1 MGFLQD
7 KNKIFGEVAANKS
20 LQENF
25 PELNKTVNLL
35 NSSNS
40 KKGNLIPFLLDLL
53 QQLGNKSLQE
63 DVFKPLIKKSEK
75 WEEDVKE
82 TVIETILGDYANN
95 SNLNMSGY
103 TNPLI
108 VTKIKDIDI
117 GGDLKID
124 EDSEIGKFY
133 YGNKQENTLTT
144 DTNGINFN
152 SNVAGNFP
160 FFLKKVMKNGSGR
173 WKELYDFTY
182 TAETEDLK
190 VSLVNSNINF
200 EKLIRRSFGS
210 VKLLDLPKLMSSLL
224 NHLFGTLNNLTDIGS
239 DHIEN
244 FLRGS
249 ELINKIIDKETLSKT
264 EFNTYDDSFFV
275 FTKEEQDIIR
285 EKKEAIIN
293 GTKLSNLGCGQGVN
307 FIDFEDLS
315 KSFDDLVTYRPTLVN
330 RSFSNF
336 TDKLIK
342 NATVNLPEEDKKSSV
357 IAIII
362 DFIKTLPSIIVQHV
376 ISNPIVLIIIK
387 FCENGINGI
396 NIPIKDPTSGLE
408 KGGFEEFIIKFRGK
422 VICIIKK
429 VYCLIIGYIYNI
441 VKDEIIKLVAFRTA
455 KIAAEKSQL
464 YTEQAKRARE
474 LLKGVNNILSIVNN
488 QT

>member
-1 MGFLQD
+1 MGFLED
-7 KNKIFGEVAANKS
+7 KSEIFGEVAANRS

-25 PELNKTVNLL
+25 PELNKTVSLF
-35 NSSNS
+35 STTNS
-40 KKGNLIPFLLDLL
+40 KKGNMIPFLLELVQEIGED
-53 QQLGNKSLQE
+53 SLEE

-82 TVIETILGDYANN
+82 TVIDLILGDYAKN
-95 SNLNMSGY
+95 SNFNMSGY

-144 DTNGINFN
+144 DANGINFN
-152 SNVAGNFP
+152 FNVAGNFP

-182 TAETEDLK
+182 TAQTEELK

-200 EKLIRRSFGS
+200 EKLIRRSFDS
-210 VKLLDLPKLMSSLL
+210 VKLLDLPKLMASLL

-249 ELINKIIDKETLSKT
+249 ELINKIIDKETLSET

-315 KSFDDLVTYRPTLVN
+315 KSFDDLITYRPTLVN
-330 RSFSNF
+330 KSFSNF

-342 NATVNLPEEDKKSSV
+342 NATANLPEEDKKSSV

-362 DFIKTLPSIIVQHV
+362 DFIKTLPSIIVQHI
-376 ISNPIVLIIIK
+376 ISNPIVSIIIK
-387 FCENGINGI
+387 FCENGVNGI

-408 KGGFEEFIIKFRGK
+408 KGGFEEFIIKFRSK
-422 VICIIKK
+422 VICIVKK
-429 VYCLIIGYIYNI
+429 VYCLIVGYIY
-441 VKDEIIKLVAFRTA
+441 EIIKNRILNLVAF
-455 KIAAEKSQL
+455 KITKITAEKSLL
-464 YTEQAKRARE
+464 YAEQARRARE
-474 LLKGVNNILSIVNN
+474 LLKGINNILTIANG
-488 QT
+488 